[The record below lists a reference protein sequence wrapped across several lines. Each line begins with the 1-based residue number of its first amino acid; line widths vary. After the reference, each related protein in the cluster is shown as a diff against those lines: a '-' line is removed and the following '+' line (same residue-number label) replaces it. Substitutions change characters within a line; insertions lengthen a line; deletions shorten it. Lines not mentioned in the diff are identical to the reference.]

1 MNIDS
6 LIENFRTFE
15 ELKIFC
21 ESQFKQVMQLS
32 KRNKELEEQ
41 LQEAKKASKDL
52 VKKDFNNS
60 PILLEAGN
68 IKGQEDAKLISQL
81 QLKIL
86 RDYSFERELT
96 TDEAKRVDIFNKIL
110 IDPSK
115 EEEKPL
121 KANIKIIKTEDLTS
135 FISNGS

>member
-21 ESQFKQVMQLS
+21 EGQFRQVMQLS
-32 KRNKELEEQ
+32 KRNKELEDQ
-41 LQEAKKASKDL
+41 LQEAKKVSKDL

-68 IKGQEDAKLISQL
+68 IKGQEDAKIISQV
-81 QLKIL
+81 QLKLL
-86 RDYSFERELT
+86 RDLSFERELT

-135 FISNGS
+135 FISDGS